1 MKELLKIK
9 NPLDYK
15 IPSDERV
22 LADDFRICLAWLSSV
37 KKGEKFKFTERQ
49 VISILKKIIN
59 AILTK
64 SKITIHLPDIKE
76 RDLVFSLIKKKVHKV
91 IEVSDPA
98 LIIKGVQTAFLSKK
112 KYSGLYFLADGS
124 FLPKEKIYDG
134 KEDIW
139 GVIRVD
145 SSKKIDPSKF
155 LEYFDEHRVSEDDY
169 EKTFFDS
176 KVLYLNRFSLVA
188 TNKEIRKAYARVGGS
203 GEKIGETIRLPEI
216 LEKLESFVISDPF
229 IFLTGGLV
237 NRGETANDID
247 VLIKGNLPDHV
258 LKPIWFR
265 MLRQLPKELWHR
277 FQLLQDEGLGPYTSY
292 VPIYRLKV
300 ERIRPPIRVE
310 LSAKEAL
317 AWDMI
322 KAEVRVK
329 DPKVKREAEQSKK
342 EDKVKLFRFFYPLK
356 TSLSAIQ
363 AYRKGEIYQ
372 IDKVIEYFKK
382 LEERR
387 GKKDETP

>member
-1 MKELLKIK
+1 
-9 NPLDYK
+9 
-15 IPSDERV
+15 
-22 LADDFRICLAWLSSV
+22 
-37 KKGEKFKFTERQ
+37 
-49 VISILKKIIN
+49 
-59 AILTK
+59 
-64 SKITIHLPDIKE
+64 
-76 RDLVFSLIKKKVHKV
+76 
-91 IEVSDPA
+91 
-98 LIIKGVQTAFLSKK
+98 
-112 KYSGLYFLADGS
+112 
-124 FLPKEKIYDG
+124 
-134 KEDIW
+134 
-139 GVIRVD
+139 
-145 SSKKIDPSKF
+145 
-155 LEYFDEHRVSEDDY
+155 
-169 EKTFFDS
+169 
-176 KVLYLNRFSLVA
+176 LYLNRFSLVA

-237 NRGETANDID
+237 NRGETENDID

-265 MLRQLPKELWHR
+265 MLRQLPKELWNR

-372 IDKVIEYFKK
+372 IDQVIEYFKK

-387 GKKDETP
+387 GKKDETS